1 MLERCDDEAL
11 RLAQT
16 RVELNLSRRAPQ
28 AGRPQP
34 FIAASRENQRSD
46 PGRDTEPALA
56 QLEPPYD
63 VALGGES
70 TATVRRPRTVGAL
83 ALVTLGIYGLF
94 WYFKANRE
102 LRSFGQLKNDPDLDV
117 NPAVATLAVSLTYA
131 VIVPNLII
139 DDDGLDYL
147 LAGLAGIP
155 FLISWFRTLRRVRK
169 AQELEAT
176 EGRLNVWAVMVLV
189 ILTVGPIPPL
199 PLAVEFSWTVAGLAA
214 VFFLYRLTQAHLNQ
228 VWTPYAS
235 TSA

>member
-1 MLERCDDEAL
+1 
-11 RLAQT
+11 
-16 RVELNLSRRAPQ
+16 
-28 AGRPQP
+28 
-34 FIAASRENQRSD
+34 
-46 PGRDTEPALA
+46 
-56 QLEPPYD
+56 
-63 VALGGES
+63 
-70 TATVRRPRTVGAL
+70 VGAL

-94 WYFKANRE
+94 WYFKANSE

-139 DDDGLDYL
+139 DEDGLDYL

-155 FLISWFRTLRRVRK
+155 FLVSWFRTLGRVRR
-169 AQELEAT
+169 AQKLEAT

-199 PLAVEFSWTVAGLAA
+199 PLAVELSWTVAGLAA
-214 VFFLYRLTQAHLNQ
+214 VFFLYRVTQAHLNQ
-228 VWTPYAS
+228 VWTRYAG